1 MTFVLDVSVTV
12 AWCLPDE
19 ESEIANRALD
29 RLRSDEAV
37 VPALWWFEL
46 RNALVVN
53 ERRGRL
59 TETETAAFLSDLGRL
74 PIRLD
79 ESPPNSGLVLALAR
93 RHGLTVYDAAYLE
106 AGVRHSAPVATLDRK
121 LAAAAE
127 AEGVGV
133 V

>member
-1 MTFVLDVSVTV
+1 MAFVLDVSVTV

-19 ESEIANRALD
+19 ESEAANRALD
-29 RLRSDEAV
+29 RLRSEEAV
-37 VPALWWFEL
+37 VPTLWWFEL

-59 TETETAAFLSDLGRL
+59 AETGTAAFLSDLARL
-74 PIRLD
+74 PIRVEERPSD
-79 ESPPNSGLVLALAR
+79 SDLVLALAR
-93 RHGLTVYDAAYLE
+93 RYGLTVYDAAYLA
-106 AGVRHSAPVATLDRK
+106 AGVGRSAPLATLDRK

-133 V
+133 L

>member
-1 MTFVLDVSVTV
+1 MTFVLDVSATV

-19 ESEIANRALD
+19 ESEAANRALD
-29 RLRSDEAV
+29 RLQGDEAV

-59 TETETAAFLSDLGRL
+59 VETDTALFLAKLERL
-74 PIRLD
+74 PILLD
-79 ESPPNSGLVLALAR
+79 ERPGRSDLVLALAR
-93 RHGLTVYDAAYLE
+93 RHGLSVYDAAYLE
-106 AGVRHSAPVATLDRK
+106 AAVRRGAPLATLDRK
-121 LAAAAE
+121 LVAAAQ